1 MVHHAVHDV
10 FFVGIAI
17 AAFLLVFHM
26 GQKLVAWLEAAHD
39 KWKTQNQDTPVP

>member
-26 GQKLVAWLEAAHD
+26 GQKLAAWLEAAHG
-39 KWKTQNQDTPVP
+39 KWKTKNKDTPVP

>member
-17 AAFLLVFHM
+17 AAFLLVFRL
-26 GQKLVAWLEAAHD
+26 GKKLAAWLEAVHG
-39 KWKTQNQDTPVP
+39 KGKTPNQDTPVP

>member
-10 FFVGIAI
+10 LFVGIAI